1 MLASDSVTNS
11 RFTARAAII
20 PAALAALAMSVWA
33 IGDANAETFQ
43 ADAVEIEN
51 MPGNLVV
58 EITQGT
64 LIEIEISG
72 PAIATARVDLRM
84 IAGFLRLDYEKPAI
98 GKGPEIDVVLRI
110 PEGMPLTIDDF
121 SGTVDIGDLN
131 SHLIL
136 RSGGKVVGKVGA
148 VRSAEIQLNGGTS
161 GLAIGDVS
169 GALEVGINGNG
180 DARVGSAGATEIS
193 INGAGDVVMGQ
204 ISGNLDVR
212 INGGGDVVGG
222 RVSGTFSVAINGSG
236 KVISIK

>member
-72 PAIATARVDLRM
+72 PAI
-84 IAGFLRLDYEKPAI
+84 
-98 GKGPEIDVVLRI
+98 
-110 PEGMPLTIDDF
+110 
-121 SGTVDIGDLN
+121 
-131 SHLIL
+131 
-136 RSGGKVVGKVGA
+136 
-148 VRSAEIQLNGGTS
+148 
-161 GLAIGDVS
+161 
-169 GALEVGINGNG
+169 
-180 DARVGSAGATEIS
+180 
-193 INGAGDVVMGQ
+193 
-204 ISGNLDVR
+204 
-212 INGGGDVVGG
+212 
-222 RVSGTFSVAINGSG
+222 
-236 KVISIK
+236 